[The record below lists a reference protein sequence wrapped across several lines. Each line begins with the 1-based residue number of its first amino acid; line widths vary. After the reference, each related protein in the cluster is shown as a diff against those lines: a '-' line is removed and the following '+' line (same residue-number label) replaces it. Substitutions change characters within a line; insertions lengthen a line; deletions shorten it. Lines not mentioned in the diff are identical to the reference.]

1 MKLSK
6 TWAVWLWA
14 LQAVTGL
21 LLVVYIVIHTI
32 DNATIL
38 LSEQAYEDMLDIWHG
53 WLPGWFYL
61 ILVIGLS
68 GIFLLHM
75 MNGIRIASKPYGG
88 IDVSWKHNVMLKH
101 SGTMFWYAQV
111 VSGSAIAIFG
121 IWHLIVQHGNVAT
134 TTAMQSMTR
143 VSPTVYIIYL
153 LFLLAVMF
161 HSFNGVRALII
172 KFGIMTDK
180 AKEAV
185 LVSVMAFLFI
195 VFFIMGAASM
205 SKFVPDPGQSVRGG
219 ETEMHPPAALE
230 ESNAPRPASE
240 LPGLTSGGE

>member
-1 MKLSK
+1 MKFSR

-38 LSEQAYEDMLDIWHG
+38 VSTQAYEDMLEIWHG

-61 ILVIGLS
+61 LLVIGLV
-68 GIFLLHM
+68 GVFLIHT
-75 MNGIRIASKPYGG
+75 MNGIRIASRPYRDFD
-88 IDVSWKHNVMLKH
+88 ISWKQNVMLMH
-101 SGTMFWYAQV
+101 TGTSLWYAQV

-121 IWHLIVQHGNVAT
+121 IWHLIVQHGTEST
-134 TTAMQSMTR
+134 TTALQSMMR

-153 LFLLAVMF
+153 LFLLAVTF
-161 HSFNGVRALII
+161 HAFNGVRAIII

-180 AKEAV
+180 AKEGV
-185 LVSVMAFLFI
+185 LVSVMALLFI
-195 VFFIMGAASM
+195 VFFVVGAASM
-205 SKFVPDPGQSVRGG
+205 AKFIPGPSEVAV
-219 ETEMHPPAALE
+219 EEEAEMHSTAVLE
-230 ESNAPRPASE
+230 ESNTRRPASD
-240 LPGLTSGGE
+240 LPGLMSGGE